1 MNYAQIIKCD
11 AVNGEGLRTSLF
23 VSGCTHHCKGCFNE
37 VAWSFTYG
45 QPFTEKTLA
54 ELLELLAPGHIAGL
68 TILGGEP
75 MDPRNIGTVLDIVK
89 EVKAKYPEKNI
100 WIYTGY
106 LYEDLIKRDG
116 VIGKA
121 TRELLI
127 DYVDVLVDGP
137 YIEALRDPALAF
149 RGSAN
154 QRILRKEPGNDKGNI

>member
-11 AVNGEGLRTSLF
+11 TANGEGLRTSLF

-54 ELLELLAPGHIAGL
+54 ELLELLAPAHIAGL

-75 MDPRNIGTVLDIVK
+75 MDPRNVGTVLDIVK
-89 EVKAKYPEKNI
+89 EVKSKYPEKNI

-137 YIEALRDPALAF
+137 YVEALRDPALAY

-154 QRILRKEPGNDKGNI
+154 QRILRKEIEK

>member
-1 MNYAQIIKCD
+1 MNYGQIIKCD
-11 AVNGEGLRTSLF
+11 TANGEGLRTSLF

-54 ELLELLAPGHIAGL
+54 ELLELLAPAHIAGL

-75 MDPRNIGTVLDIVK
+75 MDPRNVGAVLDIVK

-137 YIEALRDPALAF
+137 YIEALRDPTLAY

-154 QRILRKEPGNDKGNI
+154 QRILRRE